1 MLSKEEVLE
10 IISYCGFH
18 KVNRSD
24 RLQELGISHW
34 NFYKSRR
41 HHLKAEKSC
50 PQDSMGSF
58 IQLKSSGEY
67 VPSSVTEMEQRINPG
82 RKLHTQSETMTI
94 ECQTSR
100 GGMVRIS
107 GKMSAE
113 LLTALVKSL

>member
-10 IISYCGFH
+10 IISYCDSH
-18 KVNRSD
+18 KITRSD

-50 PQDSMGSF
+50 PQDITGSF

-67 VPSSVTEMEQRINPG
+67 VPSSVTAMEQSINPG
-82 RKLHTQSETMTI
+82 RKLHTQSEVTTI
-94 ECQTSR
+94 ECQPSR

-113 LLTALVKSL
+113 LITALVKSL

>member
-10 IISYCGFH
+10 IISYCDSH
-18 KVNRSD
+18 KINRSD

-41 HHLKAEKSC
+41 HHLKAEKSY
-50 PQDSMGSF
+50 PQDNMGSF

-67 VPSSVTEMEQRINPG
+67 VPSSVTAMEQSINPG
-82 RKLHTQSETMTI
+82 RNLHTQSEAMTI

-113 LLTALVKSL
+113 LLAALVKSL